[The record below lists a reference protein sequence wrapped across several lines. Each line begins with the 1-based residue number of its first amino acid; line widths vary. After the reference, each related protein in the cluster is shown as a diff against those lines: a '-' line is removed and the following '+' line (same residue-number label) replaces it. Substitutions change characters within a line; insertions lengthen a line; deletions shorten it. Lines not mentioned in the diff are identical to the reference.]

1 MQYQSKSL
9 FAQLPYEE
17 RLKYRKLYRGMLIAG
32 WSRDHAR
39 RSVYNFVAAGLE
51 GFVF

>member
-1 MQYQSKSL
+1 M

-17 RLKYRKLYRGMLIAG
+17 RIKYRKLYRGMRVAA
-32 WSRDHAR
+32 WSRDKAR
-39 RSVYNFVAAGLE
+39 QSVYNFVAAGLE